1 MSLTITWIG
10 GAVPMQ
16 QGSQSDPGDMAATDL
31 IARALSACAV
41 DPLL

>member
-1 MSLTITWIG
+1 MSLTIKWLG

-16 QGSQSDPGDMAATDL
+16 QGSQSGPDDMAAADL
-31 IARALSACAV
+31 FARALSACAV